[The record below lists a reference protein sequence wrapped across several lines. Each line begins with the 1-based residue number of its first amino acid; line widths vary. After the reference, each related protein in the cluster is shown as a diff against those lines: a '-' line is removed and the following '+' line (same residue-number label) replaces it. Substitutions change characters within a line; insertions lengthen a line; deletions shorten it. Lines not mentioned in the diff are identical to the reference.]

1 MKKILSFL
9 LMALVAIS
17 FVSASDGGEKID
29 VKVLILPKFES
40 GDLSGDFPGEAQYYY
55 ENYVEGGEEYEI
67 KGGFENSKL
76 YYKDGVALYVT
87 GMGKV
92 NTALSLSAI
101 LLDGRFDFSDCY
113 FLSTGCAGSAVGSTV
128 MGDVFVI
135 SAAIDFDLGHHADP
149 REMAD
154 PSRPTW
160 FADPSY
166 NSASYKLLDQDLVA
180 RVYDLVKDIELE
192 TTERTKDFMAYTF
205 NNEEWAV
212 RDPMVKRGTTVSGD
226 NYWKGYYDHENA
238 LLQTEYYGAPDPLAL
253 TEMEDVALAVVLDR
267 FGYLDRYIIIRD
279 SVNMDVFM
287 NGAGPESL
295 WDPEYENYED
305 TLASE
310 ESVEAADIFATAME
324 NNFKVG
330 SVVVDAILD
339 GTL

>member
-166 NSASYKLLDQDLVA
+166 NSASYKLLDQGRQSA
-180 RVYDLVKDIELE
+180 QRISWP
-192 TTERTKDFMAYTF
+192 THSTMR
-205 NNEEWAV
+205 N
-212 RDPMVKRGTTVSGD
+212 GQSG
-226 NYWKGYYDHENA
+226 
-238 LLQTEYYGAPDPLAL
+238 
-253 TEMEDVALAVVLDR
+253 
-267 FGYLDRYIIIRD
+267 IR
-279 SVNMDVFM
+279 
-287 NGAGPESL
+287 
-295 WDPEYENYED
+295 W
-305 TLASE
+305 
-310 ESVEAADIFATAME
+310 
-324 NNFKVG
+324 
-330 SVVVDAILD
+330 
-339 GTL
+339 

>member
-1 MKKILSFL
+1 
-9 LMALVAIS
+9 
-17 FVSASDGGEKID
+17 
-29 VKVLILPKFES
+29 
-40 GDLSGDFPGEAQYYY
+40 
-55 ENYVEGGEEYEI
+55 
-67 KGGFENSKL
+67 
-76 YYKDGVALYVT
+76 
-87 GMGKV
+87 
-92 NTALSLSAI
+92 
-101 LLDGRFDFSDCY
+101 
-113 FLSTGCAGSAVGSTV
+113 
-128 MGDVFVI
+128 
-135 SAAIDFDLGHHADP
+135 
-149 REMAD
+149 
-154 PSRPTW
+154 
-160 FADPSY
+160 
-166 NSASYKLLDQDLVA
+166 
-180 RVYDLVKDIELE
+180 
-192 TTERTKDFMAYTF
+192 MAYTF

-238 LLQTEYYGAPDPLAL
+238 LLQTEYYGAPDPFAL